1 MPAPIGNEYYKIRS
15 KDGRGRKY
23 ETREELVEGIN
34 GYIDYCL
41 TNPHQEQVSYH
52 FQGIVTKDTEE
63 KMRSFSV
70 EGLCV
75 FLEIAK
81 STFYEYEKIEDFS
94 DIITRTRE
102 IIEMQQFEGAVSGF
116 LNANIIA
123 RKLGLS
129 EKTETNLKG
138 KIDIEQITGMIIS

>member
-34 GYIDYCL
+34 GYFDYCL
-41 TNPHQEQVSYH
+41 NNPHRGQVSYH
-52 FQGIVTKDTEE
+52 FQGIITKDTEE
-63 KMRSFSV
+63 KMRSFSI

-75 FLEIAK
+75 YLEICRT
-81 STFYEYEKIEDFS
+81 TFLEYEKNEDFTEV
-94 DIITRTRE
+94 ITRTRE

-116 LNANIIA
+116 LNANLIA
-123 RKLGLS
+123 RKLGLVDKS
-129 EKTETNLKG
+129 ESKSTVT
-138 KIDIEQITGMIIS
+138 IVEQPLFPDL